1 MSVHLHRGLVGF
13 DFNAVGD
20 DLTDLLGSPIG
31 MYRGVTI
38 PSKPVLTLSIARDS
52 IPALNPHVFK
62 ISLRDVSSLVIDL
75 RQFDLVSH
83 PHLCIQ
89 IR

>member
-1 MSVHLHRGLVGF
+1 MSF
-13 DFNAVGD
+13 DFNAIGD
-20 DLTDLLGSPIG
+20 DLTYLLGSSISIDRG
-31 MYRGVTI
+31 MTVPGKSILSLAI
-38 PSKPVLTLSIARDS
+38 PSDS
-52 IPALNPHVFK
+52 ISTLDPHVFK
-62 ISLRDVSSLVIDL
+62 ISLRDVSGLIIDL